1 MAISSGF
8 SGSDP
13 SYCRSSS
20 SVISPTCTGS
30 GTGGGGAVWASSRRG
45 GGWRG
50 ARRLDPTLYIATAAA
65 TPASTARGGAPFAAD
80 HSSATAAST
89 NKTGQ
94 TPTRTLHERLRIQCE
109 RELTLRRDLDPALPG
124 PGATPHAAGRDPAAA
139 NTLKTYGR
147 TRAPPARRRR
157 DGERWCGAD
166 RGARSHSEH
175 LLDAVGWKMSPS
187 P

>member
-80 HSSATAAST
+80 HSSASFAGTL
-89 NKTGQ
+89 
-94 TPTRTLHERLRIQCE
+94 TPPC
-109 RELTLRRDLDPALPG
+109 PA